1 MEVCEEKFFNH
12 LPKLALGLATIY
24 SSSSEAE
31 RDLGHLNN
39 IFAGDKKSNLNQ
51 ENVEDKMAVQSTVY
65 EEGKSCKRCIENDR
79 ERDRKMKE
87 GVKVPR
93 RVINHGHCGFLE
105 PN

>member
-1 MEVCEEKFFNH
+1 MA
-12 LPKLALGLATIY
+12 P
-24 SSSSEAE
+24 
-31 RDLGHLNN
+31 LNN

-65 EEGKSCKRCIENDR
+65 EEGKSCKRCIENNR
-79 ERDRKMKE
+79 ETDRKIKK

-93 RVINHGHCGFLE
+93 RVINHCHCGFLE